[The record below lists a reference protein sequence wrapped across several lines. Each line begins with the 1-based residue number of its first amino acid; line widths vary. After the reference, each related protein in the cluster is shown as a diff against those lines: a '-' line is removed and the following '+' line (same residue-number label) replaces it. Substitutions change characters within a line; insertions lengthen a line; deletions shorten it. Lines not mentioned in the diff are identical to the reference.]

1 MLIRRSLVPVALLLA
16 LSAGCANNTGTSTEP
31 GAPAP
36 ASALPESTA
45 TSAPVDD
52 PSLPGKPSGDQGGT
66 TTLTG
71 TVTAGVEPGCLLLDG
86 HLLIFNDAAQKGSV
100 KAGDQVTVTG
110 KADEGLMTT
119 CQQGTPFKVSSVAG
133 G

>member
-1 MLIRRSLVPVALLLA
+1 MLIRRSVVPVALLLA
-16 LSAGCANNTGTSTEP
+16 LSAGCANNSGTSTEP

-36 ASALPESTA
+36 LESAVTTAPST
-45 TSAPVDD
+45 PVED
-52 PSLPGKPSGDQGGT
+52 PSLPSKDAGGS

-71 TVTAGVEPGCLLLDG
+71 TVTEGVEPGCLLLDG

-110 KADEGLMTT
+110 KADKDLMTT

-133 G
+133 S